1 MPAPDARHSD
11 FREPTMRTI
20 DAIAE
25 ILKREGIH
33 LLPSFPT
40 TPVIE
45 AAAAAGIKP
54 VICRQERVGVGI
66 ADGWSRV
73 KCGNPPGA
81 FAMQYGPG
89 AENAYAGVTTA
100 FSDAV
105 PMLLLPLGHP
115 LERDRVF
122 PNFSSLRAYEPV
134 TKFAEQINQPKR
146 VADTLRRAFAQMRSG
161 RPGPALVEV
170 PVDVGNAEVD
180 PAVLDGYRPVKIA
193 KAQANPD
200 DVLRAAKALLA
211 AKHPVIQA
219 GQGVLYAEA
228 TDDLVELAELLQ
240 IPVYSTLA
248 GKSAFPERHALALGS
263 AEAAMNGAAVHFIR
277 NADLVCALG
286 SSLSKHN
293 MCANLPG
300 HKLIIHNTADPVDH
314 NKAYYA
320 DHPLLGDAKLV
331 VRQLIEACRDVLNGK
346 PRDGAAVQAEIAQK
360 RATWLE
366 QWSAKMKSADTPIN
380 PYRVIADFNEAI
392 DPDSAI
398 VTHDS
403 GSPRYQMCPTYRAGG
418 PRSYIGWGKSHQLG
432 TGLGL
437 IMGAKL
443 AAPDKFCVNFMG
455 DAAFGMTGLDFETA
469 VRSDIPILTIVLNN
483 NSMAV
488 ETRHMKTSHDLFRTR
503 DLRGNYADMARAMG
517 GWSERIE
524 NPAEIKSALA
534 RARKA
539 TDSGRAALLEFITAE
554 EHTVSHFHEL

>member
-1 MPAPDARHSD
+1 
-11 FREPTMRTI
+11 MRTI

-25 ILKREGIH
+25 ILKLEGIS

-45 AAAAAGIKP
+45 AAAAAGIRP
-54 VICRQERVGVGI
+54 IICRQERVGVGI
-66 ADGWSRV
+66 ADGWTRV
-73 KCGNPPGA
+73 KCGRPPGV

-89 AENAYAGVTTA
+89 AENAFAGVSTA

-122 PNFSSLRAYEPV
+122 PNFSSIRTYESV

-180 PAVLDGYRPVKIA
+180 PAVVQSYRPVSIA

-200 DVLRAAKALLA
+200 DVMAAAKALLA
-211 AKHPVIQA
+211 ARCPVIQA

-228 TDDLVELAELLQ
+228 SPELVELAELVQ

-248 GKSAFPERHALALGS
+248 GKSAFPERHPLALGS
-263 AEAAMNGAAVHFIR
+263 AEAAMNGAALHFLKES
-277 NADLVCALG
+277 DLVFAVG
-286 SSLSKHN
+286 SSLSRHN
-293 MCANLPG
+293 MCANIPG
-300 HKLIIHNTADPVDH
+300 GKVIIHNTADSIDH
-314 NKAYYA
+314 NKAYFA
-320 DHPLLGDAKLV
+320 DFPLLGDAKLV
-331 VRQLIEACRDVLNGK
+331 LRQFIEACRDLLNGK
-346 PRDGAAVQAEIAQK
+346 PRDGAAVCGQIAK
-360 RATWLE
+360 LRAAWLE
-366 QWSAKMKSADTPIN
+366 KWAPKMTAREAPIN
-380 PYRVIADFNEAI
+380 PYRVIREFNETV

-443 AAPDKFCVNFMG
+443 AAPEKFCVNFMG

-469 VRSDIPILTIVLNN
+469 VRAGIPILTVVLNN
-483 NSMAV
+483 SSMAV
-488 ETRHMKTSHDLFRTR
+488 ETRHMKTSHDLYRTR
-503 DLRGNYADMARAMG
+503 DLRGNYADIARAMG
-517 GWSERIE
+517 GWAERIMDPE
-524 NPAEIKSALA
+524 DINGAIA
-534 RARKA
+534 RARAA
-539 TDSGRAALLEFITAE
+539 TEDGRAALLEFVTAE
-554 EHTVSHFHEL
+554 EHAVSHFHEL

>member
-1 MPAPDARHSD
+1 
-11 FREPTMRTI
+11 MRTI

-25 ILKREGIH
+25 ILKLEGINI
-33 LLPSFPT
+33 LPSFPT

-54 VICRQERVGVGI
+54 FICRQERVGVGI
-66 ADGWSRV
+66 ADGWTRV
-73 KCGNPPGA
+73 RNGQPAGA

-122 PNFSSLRAYEPV
+122 PNFSSIRAYESV

-146 VADTLRRAFAQMRSG
+146 VADTLRRAFTQMRSG

-180 PAVLDGYRPVKIA
+180 PSVVETYRPVKIT
-193 KAQANPD
+193 KAQANPE
-200 DVLRAAKALLA
+200 DVLSAAKALLA
-211 AKHPVIQA
+211 AKCPVIQA
-219 GQGVLYAEA
+219 GQGVLYAGA
-228 TDDLVELAELLQ
+228 TKELVELAELVQ
-240 IPVYSTLA
+240 IPVYSTLT

-263 AEAAMNGAAVHFIR
+263 AEAAMNGAAFHFLKE
-277 NADLVCALG
+277 ADLVFAVG

-293 MCANLPG
+293 MCANIPG
-300 HKLIIHNTADPVDH
+300 RKVVIHNAADAIDH
-314 NKAYYA
+314 NKAYYT
-320 DHPLLGDAKLV
+320 DFPLLGDARLV
-331 VRQLIEACRDVLNGK
+331 LRQFIEACRELLKGK
-346 PRDGAAVQAEIAQK
+346 ARDGAAVQGEIARL
-360 RATWLE
+360 RASWME
-366 QWSAKMKSADTPIN
+366 RWSLKTSSDEVPIN
-380 PYRVIADFNEAI
+380 PYRVIADFMEVV
-392 DPDSAI
+392 DPDTAI

-418 PRSYIGWGKSHQLG
+418 PRSYLGWGKSHQLG

-469 VRSDIPILTIVLNN
+469 VRADIPILTIVLNN
-483 NSMAV
+483 SSMAV

-503 DLRGNYADMARAMG
+503 DLGGNYSEIAKAMG
-517 GWSERIE
+517 GWSERVT
-524 NPAEIKSALA
+524 NPSDIKGAIG

-539 TDSGRAALLEFITAE
+539 TDSGRAALLEFVTAE
-554 EHTVSHFHEL
+554 EHTVSHLHEL

>member
-1 MPAPDARHSD
+1 
-11 FREPTMRTI
+11 MRTI

-25 ILKREGIH
+25 ILKLEGIH
-33 LLPSFPT
+33 MLPSFPT

-66 ADGWSRV
+66 ADGWTRV
-73 KCGNPPGA
+73 KNGSPPGA

-122 PNFSSLRAYEPV
+122 PNFSSIRSYESV

-146 VADTLRRAFAQMRSG
+146 VGDTLRRAFAQMRSG

-180 PAVLDGYRPVKIA
+180 PSVVANYRPVKIA
-193 KAQANPD
+193 KAQANPA
-200 DVLRAAKALLA
+200 DVLSAAKALLA
-211 AKHPVIQA
+211 AKRPVIQA
-219 GQGVLYAEA
+219 GQGVLYADA
-228 TDDLVELAELLQ
+228 TPELMELAELVQ

-263 AEAAMNGAAVHFIR
+263 AEAAMNGAAFHFLKE
-277 NADLVCALG
+277 ADLVFAAG

-293 MCANLPG
+293 MCANIPG
-300 HKLIIHNTADPVDH
+300 GKLIIHNTADTIDH

-320 DHPLLGDAKLV
+320 DHPLLGDSKLV
-331 VRQLIEACRDVLNGK
+331 LRQVIDACRDLLNGK
-346 PRDGAAVQAEIAQK
+346 PREGAAVRAEIAQK
-360 RATWLE
+360 RAAWLE
-366 QWSAKMKSADTPIN
+366 QWSPKMKSSDAPIN
-380 PYRVIADFNEAI
+380 PYRVIADFMEVV
-392 DPDSAI
+392 DPDTAI

-443 AAPDKFCVNFMG
+443 AAPDRFCVNFMG

-469 VRSDIPILTIVLNN
+469 VRSGIPILTVVLNN
-483 NSMAV
+483 SSMAV

-503 DLRGNYADMARAMG
+503 DLRGNYADMGKAMG
-517 GWSERIE
+517 GWSERVE
-524 NPAEIKSALA
+524 NPADIKAA
-534 RARKA
+534 IGRARNA
-539 TDSGRAALLEFITAE
+539 TEDGRAALLEFVTAE
-554 EHTVSHFHEL
+554 EHTVSHLHEL

>member
-1 MPAPDARHSD
+1 
-11 FREPTMRTI
+11 MRTI

-25 ILKREGIH
+25 ILKLEGINI
-33 LLPSFPT
+33 LPSFPT

-66 ADGWSRV
+66 ADGWTRV
-73 KCGNPPGA
+73 KNGKPAGA

-89 AENAYAGVTTA
+89 AENAFAGVSTA

-122 PNFSSLRAYEPV
+122 PNFSSIRTYESV

-146 VADTLRRAFAQMRSG
+146 VGDTLRRAFAQMRSG
-161 RPGPALVEV
+161 RPGPALVEI

-180 PAVLDGYRPVKIA
+180 PAVVQNYRPVKIA
-193 KAQANPD
+193 RAQANPD
-200 DVLRAAKALLA
+200 DVMAAAKALLA
-211 AKHPVIQA
+211 ARCPVIQA

-228 TDDLVELAELLQ
+228 SKELVELAELVQ
-240 IPVYSTLA
+240 IPIYSTLA

-263 AEAAMNGAAVHFIR
+263 AEAAMNGAAFHFLKE
-277 NADLVCALG
+277 ADLVFAVG

-293 MCANLPG
+293 MCANIPG
-300 HKLIIHNTADPVDH
+300 RKIIIHNTADSIDH
-314 NKAYYA
+314 NKSYYA
-320 DHPLLGDAKLV
+320 DFPILGDAKLV
-331 VRQLIEACRDVLNGK
+331 LRQFIEACRDLLKGK
-346 PRDGAAVQAEIAQK
+346 ARDGTAVRAEIAK
-360 RATWLE
+360 LRAAWLE
-366 QWSAKMKSADTPIN
+366 KWSPKMTSRDTPIN
-380 PYRVIADFNEAI
+380 PYRVIAEFNEMV
-392 DPDSAI
+392 DPDAAI

-443 AAPDKFCVNFMG
+443 AAPEKFCVNFMG

-469 VRSDIPILTIVLNN
+469 VRADIPILTIVLNN
-483 NSMAV
+483 SSMAV

-503 DLRGNYADMARAMG
+503 DLRGNYADIAKAMG
-517 GWSERIE
+517 GWSERVV
-524 NPAEIKSALA
+524 NPEEIKNAIG

-539 TDSGRAALLEFITAE
+539 TEDGRAALLEFVTAE
-554 EHTVSHFHEL
+554 EHTVSHMHEL

>member
-1 MPAPDARHSD
+1 
-11 FREPTMRTI
+11 MRTI

-25 ILKREGIH
+25 ILKKEGIG

-45 AAAAAGIKP
+45 AAAAAGIRP

-66 ADGWSRV
+66 ADGWTRIRN
-73 KCGNPPGA
+73 GTPAGA

-89 AENAYAGVTTA
+89 AENAFAGVSTA

-122 PNFSSLRAYEPV
+122 PNFSSIRTYESV

-146 VADTLRRAFAQMRSG
+146 VADTLRRAFTQMRSG

-180 PAVLDGYRPVKIA
+180 PAVAESYRPVNIA
-193 KAQANPD
+193 KAQANPE
-200 DVLRAAKALLA
+200 DVTRAAGALLA
-211 AKHPVIQA
+211 AKCPVIQA
-219 GQGVLYAEA
+219 GQGILYAGA
-228 TDDLVELAELLQ
+228 TPELVELAELVQ
-240 IPVYSTLA
+240 APVYSTLA
-248 GKSAFPERHALALGS
+248 GKSAFPERHPLALGS
-263 AEAAMNGAAVHFIR
+263 AEAAMNGAAFHFLKE
-277 NADLVCALG
+277 ADLVFAIG

-300 HKLIIHNTADPVDH
+300 RKVVIHATADAIDL

-331 VRQLIEACRDVLNGK
+331 LRQFVEACRDLLKGK
-346 PRDGAAVQAEIAQK
+346 PRDGKAVQGEIARL
-360 RATWLE
+360 RASWME
-366 QWSAKMKSADTPIN
+366 RWSLKTASDETPIN
-380 PYRVIADFNEAI
+380 PYRVIADFMEVV
-392 DPDSAI
+392 DPDQAI

-403 GSPRYQMCPTYRAGG
+403 GSPRYQLCPTYRAGG

-437 IMGAKL
+437 MMGAKL
-443 AAPDKFCVNFMG
+443 AAPEKFCVNFMG

-469 VRSDIPILTIVLNN
+469 VRSSIPILTIVLNN
-483 NSMAV
+483 NNMAV
-488 ETRHMKTSHDLFRTR
+488 ETRHMQTSHDLYRTR
-503 DLRGNYADMARAMG
+503 DLGGNYSDMAKAMG
-517 GWSERIE
+517 GWSERVT
-524 NPAEIKSALA
+524 NPAEIKAA
-534 RARKA
+534 IVRARKA
-539 TDSGRAALLEFITAE
+539 TDSGRAALLEFVTSQ
-554 EHTVSHFHEL
+554 EHTVSHLHEL

>member
-1 MPAPDARHSD
+1 
-11 FREPTMRTI
+11 MRTI

-25 ILKREGIH
+25 ILKLEGIH
-33 LLPSFPT
+33 ILPSFPT

-66 ADGWSRV
+66 ADGWTRV
-73 KCGNPPGA
+73 KSGKPCGA

-89 AENAYAGVTTA
+89 AENAFAGVATA

-122 PNFSSLRAYEPV
+122 PNFSSIRTYESV
-134 TKFAEQINQPKR
+134 TKFAEQINHPKR
-146 VADTLRRAFAQMRSG
+146 VGDTLRRAFAQMRSG
-161 RPGPALVEV
+161 RPGPALVEI

-180 PAVLDGYRPVKIA
+180 PAVVQNYRPVKIA
-193 KAQANPD
+193 RAQGNPD
-200 DVLRAAKALLA
+200 DVMAAAKALLA
-211 AKHPVIQA
+211 AKRPLIQA

-228 TDDLVELAELLQ
+228 SQELVELAELVQ
-240 IPVYSTLA
+240 TPVYSTLA

-263 AEAAMNGAAVHFIR
+263 AEAAMNGAAFHFLKE
-277 NADLVCALG
+277 ADLVFAVG
-286 SSLSKHN
+286 SSLSRHN
-293 MCANLPG
+293 MCTNIPG
-300 HKLIIHNTADPVDH
+300 RKVIIHNTADSIDH
-314 NKAYYA
+314 NKSYYA
-320 DHPLLGDAKLV
+320 DFPILGDARLV
-331 VRQLIEACRDVLNGK
+331 LRQFIDACRDLLKGK
-346 PRDGAAVQAEIAQK
+346 ARDGAALRAEIAK
-360 RATWLE
+360 LRAAWLDK
-366 QWSAKMKSADTPIN
+366 WSPKMTSRDTPIN
-380 PYRVIADFNEAI
+380 PYRVIAEFNDTV
-392 DPDSAI
+392 DPDAAI

-443 AAPDKFCVNFMG
+443 AAPEKFCVNFMG

-469 VRSDIPILTIVLNN
+469 VRANIPILTIVLNN
-483 NSMAV
+483 SSMAV

-503 DLRGNYADMARAMG
+503 DLGGNYADIAKAMG
-517 GWSERIE
+517 GWSERVA
-524 NPAEIKSALA
+524 NPEEIRNAIT

-539 TDSGRAALLEFITAE
+539 TEDGRAALLEFVTAE
-554 EHTVSHFHEL
+554 EHTVSHLHEL

>member
-1 MPAPDARHSD
+1 
-11 FREPTMRTI
+11 MRTI

-25 ILKREGIH
+25 ILKREGIN

-54 VICRQERVGVGI
+54 IICRQERVGVGI

-73 KCGNPPGA
+73 KSGNPPGA

-115 LERDRVF
+115 LERDGVF
-122 PNFSSLRAYEPV
+122 PNFSSIRGYESV

-170 PVDVGNAEVD
+170 PIDVGNAEVD
-180 PAVLDGYRPVKIA
+180 PSVLDNYRPVKIA
-193 KAQANPD
+193 EAQANPS
-200 DVLRAAKALLA
+200 DVLNAAKALVA
-211 AKHPVIQA
+211 AKRPVIQA
-219 GQGVLYAEA
+219 GQGVMYAGA
-228 TDDLVELAELLQ
+228 TQDLVELAELLQ

-263 AEAAMNGAAVHFIR
+263 AEAAMNGAAFHCIKQ
-277 NADLVCALG
+277 ADLVFAVG

-293 MCANLPG
+293 MCANIPG
-300 HKLIIHNTADPVDH
+300 GKIIIHNTSDSIDL
-314 NKAYYA
+314 NKSYYA
-320 DHPLLGDAKLV
+320 DHALLGDAKLV
-331 VRQLIEACRDVLNGK
+331 LRQMIEACRDLLNGK
-346 PRDGAAVQAEIAQK
+346 PRDGAAIRGEITQK
-360 RATWLE
+360 RAAWLE
-366 QWSAKMKSADTPIN
+366 QWSPKMTSKDAPIN
-380 PYRVIADFNEAI
+380 PYRVIAEFNETV
-392 DPDSAI
+392 DPDAAI

-483 NSMAV
+483 SSMAV

-503 DLRGNYADMARAMG
+503 DLRGNYADMAKAMG
-517 GWSERIE
+517 GWSERVE
-524 NPAEIKSALA
+524 SPGEIKAAIA

-554 EHTVSHFHEL
+554 EHTVSHFQEL

>member
-1 MPAPDARHSD
+1 
-11 FREPTMRTI
+11 MRTI

-25 ILKREGIH
+25 ILKREGLSI
-33 LLPSFPT
+33 LPSFPT

-73 KCGNPPGA
+73 KNGNPAGA

-89 AENAYAGVTTA
+89 AENAFAGVSTA

-115 LERDRVF
+115 LDRDRVF
-122 PNFSSLRAYEPV
+122 PNFSSIRAYESV
-134 TKFAEQINQPKR
+134 TKFAEQVNQPRR
-146 VADTLRRAFAQMRSG
+146 VGDTLRRAFAQMRSG

-170 PVDVGNAEVD
+170 PVDVGNAEVE
-180 PAVLDGYRPVKIA
+180 PSVVENYRPVKIA
-193 KAQANPD
+193 KAQANPEE
-200 DVLRAAKALLA
+200 VMTAAKALLA
-211 AKHPVIQA
+211 AKCPVIQA
-219 GQGVLYAEA
+219 GQGVLYAEGSKE
-228 TDDLVELAELLQ
+228 LVELAELVQ

-263 AEAAMNGAAVHFIR
+263 AEAAMNGAAYHFLKE
-277 NADLVCALG
+277 ADLVFAVG

-293 MCANLPG
+293 MCANIPG
-300 HKLIIHNTADPVDH
+300 RKVIIHNTADSIDH

-320 DHPLLGDAKLV
+320 DFPVLGDAKLV
-331 VRQLIEACRDVLNGK
+331 LRQFIEACRELLKGK
-346 PRDGAAVQAEIAQK
+346 ARDGATVRAEIARL
-360 RATWLE
+360 RAAWLDH
-366 QWSAKMKSADTPIN
+366 WSPKSASKDTPIN
-380 PYRVIADFNEAI
+380 PYRVISDFMQVV
-392 DPDSAI
+392 DPDTAI

-403 GSPRYQMCPTYRAGG
+403 GSPRYQMMPCYRAGG
-418 PRSYIGWGKSHQLG
+418 PRSYLGWGKSHQLG

-483 NSMAV
+483 SSMAV

-503 DLRGNYADMARAMG
+503 DLRGNYADIAKALG
-517 GWSERIE
+517 GWSDRVSHPEQ
-524 NPAEIKSALA
+524 IKDAIG
-534 RARKA
+534 RARKV
-539 TDSGRAALLEFITAE
+539 TESGRAALLEFVTAE
-554 EHTVSHFHEL
+554 ENTVSHLHDL

>member
-1 MPAPDARHSD
+1 
-11 FREPTMRTI
+11 MRTI
-20 DAIAE
+20 DAVAE

-66 ADGWSRV
+66 ADGWTRV
-73 KCGNPPGA
+73 KNGTPAGA

-89 AENAYAGVTTA
+89 AENAFAGVATA

-122 PNFSSLRAYEPV
+122 PNFSSIRSYESV
-134 TKFAEQINQPKR
+134 TKFAEQVNQPKR

-161 RPGPALVEV
+161 RPGPALVEI
-170 PVDVGNAEVD
+170 PIDVGNADVD
-180 PAVLDGYRPVKIA
+180 PAVLENYLPVKIA

-200 DVLRAAKALLA
+200 DVLSAAKALLGA
-211 AKHPVIQA
+211 QRPVIQA
-219 GQGVLYAEA
+219 GQGVLYAGA
-228 TDDLVELAELLQ
+228 TPELIELAELTQ

-263 AEAAMNGAAVHFIR
+263 AEAAMNDAAHHFLKE
-277 NADLVCALG
+277 ADLVFAAG

-293 MCANLPG
+293 MCANIPG
-300 HKLIIHNTADPVDH
+300 RKTIIHNTADAIDL
-314 NKAYYA
+314 NKSYYA

-331 VRQLIEACRDVLNGK
+331 LRQLIEACRDLLKGK
-346 PRDGAAVQAEIAQK
+346 ARDGAHVQSEIARL
-360 RATWLE
+360 RA
-366 QWSAKMKSADTPIN
+366 QWDEKWAAKTRSNDTPIN
-380 PYRVIADFNEAI
+380 PYRVITDFMAVV
-392 DPDSAI
+392 DPDTAI

-403 GSPRYQMCPTYRAGG
+403 GSPRYQMCPTYRAGA
-418 PRSYIGWGKSHQLG
+418 PRSYLGWGKSHQLG

-469 VRSDIPILTIVLNN
+469 VRAGIPILTIVLNN

-488 ETRHMKTSHDLFRTR
+488 ETRHMQTSHDLFRTR
-503 DLRGNYADMARAMG
+503 DLGGNYADMAKAMG
-517 GWSERIE
+517 GWSERVTA
-524 NPAEIKSALA
+524 PGEIKAALQ

-539 TDSGRAALLEFITAE
+539 TEGGRAALLEFVTAE
-554 EHTVSHFHEL
+554 EHTVSHLHDL

>member
-1 MPAPDARHSD
+1 
-11 FREPTMRTI
+11 MRTI

-25 ILKREGIH
+25 ILKLEGIN

-66 ADGWSRV
+66 ADGWTRV
-73 KCGNPPGA
+73 RNGAPAGA

-89 AENAYAGVTTA
+89 AENAFAGVSTA

-122 PNFSSLRAYEPV
+122 PNFSSLRTYESV

-146 VADTLRRAFAQMRSG
+146 VGDTLRRAFTQMRSG

-180 PAVLDGYRPVKIA
+180 RSVVENYRPVKIA
-193 KAQANPD
+193 KAQANPV
-200 DVLRAAKALLA
+200 DVLNAAKALLA
-211 AKHPVIQA
+211 AKCPVIQA
-219 GQGVLYAEA
+219 GQGVLYADA
-228 TDDLVELAELLQ
+228 TKELVELAELVQL
-240 IPVYSTLA
+240 PVYSTLA

-263 AEAAMNGAAVHFIR
+263 AEAAMNGAAFHFLKQ
-277 NADLVCALG
+277 ADLVFAVG

-293 MCANLPG
+293 MCANIPG
-300 HKLIIHNTADPVDH
+300 RKAIIHNTADAIDH

-331 VRQLIEACRDVLNGK
+331 LRQFIEACRDLLKGK
-346 PRDGAAVQAEIAQK
+346 ARDGHAVQGEIAML

-366 QWSAKMKSADTPIN
+366 RWSLKTSSDDTPIN
-380 PYRVIADFNEAI
+380 PYRVIADFMEVV
-392 DPDSAI
+392 DPDAAI

-469 VRSDIPILTIVLNN
+469 VRAGIPILTIVLNN
-483 NSMAV
+483 SSMAV
-488 ETRHMKTSHDLFRTR
+488 ETRHMKTSHDLFQTR
-503 DLRGNYADMARAMG
+503 DLGGNYSDIAKAMG
-517 GWSERIE
+517 GWSERVTS
-524 NPAEIKSALA
+524 PGEIKNAIT

-539 TDSGRAALLEFITAE
+539 TDSGRASLLEFVTSE
-554 EHTVSHFHEL
+554 EHTVSHLHEL